1 MHKTVYFER
10 CYVLNFYELAI
21 DSQREMSELYED
33 EAENS
38 SYIETKRGAIS
49 LHNFMRVN
57 SKLWDGARHVSNVA
71 GELIKLSSCGTVAL
85 YCVRVY

>member
-10 CYVLNFYELAI
+10 CDVVNFYELQI
-21 DSQREMSELYED
+21 DSQREMSALYED

-49 LHNFMRVN
+49 LHDFMRVN
-57 SKLWDGARHVSNVA
+57 SKVWDGARHISNVS
-71 GELIKLSSCGTVAL
+71 GELIKLSPCGTVAL